1 MDIHTLARQRPLA
14 LVREQ
19 IRDSL
24 DEAARHL
31 DRFHQNPDQNSELD
45 GCDARLRQVS
55 GCLTILELPGALRL
69 TAEMQALLSV
79 IGNPDRLKH
88 ERCCELLI
96 SAALFLPRYLD
107 YVHSLGR
114 ETPALLLPTINLLR
128 YVRRAGLIPEHA
140 FVDHRL
146 PLHVLPTPDTGT
158 PAHDDLPRQI
168 RSLRHQYQVG
178 LIGVIRDH
186 APQSHLQLLS
196 RTLARVQALCGQL
209 PFNEVWQLAL
219 GLLESLRDG
228 QLKLDFSLR
237 HMLGRVDRELRQ
249 LADQGPALLARPMDH
264 ELRAHLLYY
273 LAKADAA
280 EGLVRT
286 LRARYRLSGC
296 VDSQRHLEQERQR
309 LQSPDRDATA
319 AVAGQ
324 LLDDLAQVKTDL
336 LALQSP
342 TEAPTTGLRTLIG
355 NLDQIAL
362 TLELLGLDQAM
373 HHCRRLARQ
382 LPTLVADGVSA
393 NLTAMAD
400 QVVSIEI
407 TLQAYAEGV
416 PQQSLNHDHCDHLR
430 LAEENTLRVAR
441 QSLAGI
447 RDALEVHFDPYGPA
461 AGQGPLPE
469 TLVPMLRQ
477 VEGALRMLELTELA
491 ELLQPLAAVLGE
503 QGRALPRA
511 GSRELAA
518 MADAIAS
525 VEWFLE
531 DYGRER
537 RRVPAARVAEPG
549 ATSD

>member
-31 DRFHQNPDQNSELD
+31 ERFHRNPDQNSELD
-45 GCDARLRQVS
+45 ACNARLRQVS
-55 GCLTILELPGALRL
+55 GCLTMLELPGALRL
-69 TAEMQALLSV
+69 TGEMQALLSV
-79 IGNPDRLKH
+79 IGDPDRLKH
-88 ERCCELLI
+88 EHCCELLI

-146 PLHVLPTPDTGT
+146 PLHVLPTPETGT
-158 PAHDDLPRQI
+158 PAHGDLPCQI
-168 RSLRHQYQVG
+168 RGLRHQYQVG

-186 APQSHLQLLS
+186 APESHLRLLS
-196 RTLARVQALCGQL
+196 RTLEQVQTLCGQQ

-219 GLLESLRDG
+219 GLLEALRDG
-228 QLKLDFSLR
+228 QLKLDFSPR

-249 LADQGPALLARPMDH
+249 LADQGPALLARPMDQ

-280 EGLVRT
+280 EGRVRA
-286 LRARYRLSGC
+286 LQARYRLSGC

-324 LLDDLAQVKTDL
+324 LLDDLAQVKADL

-342 TEAPTTGLRTLIG
+342 TEAPATGLRTLIG

-373 HHCRRLARQ
+373 HQCRRLARQ
-382 LPTLVADGVSA
+382 LPALAADGVSA

-416 PQQSLNHDHCDHLR
+416 PRQSLNHGHCDHLR

-447 RDALEVHFDPYGPA
+447 RDALEDHFDPYGPA
-461 AGQGPLPE
+461 ACQGSLPVA
-469 TLVPMLRQ
+469 LIPMLRQ

-503 QGRALPRA
+503 QGRPLPGA

-537 RRVPAARVAEPG
+537 RRVPAARMAESG
-549 ATSD
+549 AMPD

>member
-31 DRFHQNPDQNSELD
+31 DRFHRNPDQNSELD
-45 GCDARLRQVS
+45 GCDTRLRQVS
-55 GCLTILELPGALRL
+55 GCLTMLELPGALCL
-69 TAEMQALLSV
+69 VGEMQALLSA
-79 IGNPDRLKH
+79 IGDPDRLKH

-107 YVHSLGR
+107 YVHGLGR

-128 YVRRAGLIPEHA
+128 YVRRAGLLPEHA

-146 PLHVLPTPDTGT
+146 PLHVLSTPDTGA
-158 PAHDDLPRQI
+158 PAHDDLPRRI
-168 RSLRHQYQVG
+168 RRLRHQYQVG

-196 RTLARVQALCGQL
+196 RTLAEVQSLCGQQ

-219 GLLESLRDG
+219 GLLEVLRDG

-249 LADQGPALLARPMDH
+249 LAHQGPALLARPMNQ

-280 EGLVRT
+280 EGQVRT

-319 AVAGQ
+319 AVAEQ
-324 LLDDLAQVKTDL
+324 LLEDLAQVKADL
-336 LALQSP
+336 LALQSS
-342 TEAPTTGLRTLIG
+342 TEEPAIGLRTLIRK
-355 NLDQIAL
+355 LDQIAL

-373 HHCRRLARQ
+373 HQCRRLARQ
-382 LPTLVADGVSA
+382 LPALATDGVSA

-416 PQQSLNHDHCDHLR
+416 PQQSLNQDHCDHLR

-447 RDALEVHFDPYGPA
+447 RDVLEDHFDPYGPA

-503 QGRALPRA
+503 PGRPLPGA
-511 GSRELAA
+511 GSRELSA

-537 RRVPAARVAEPG
+537 RRLPAARMVEPG
-549 ATSD
+549 AMPD

>member
-1 MDIHTLARQRPLA
+1 MDIQTLARQRPLA
-14 LVREQ
+14 LVRDP
-19 IRDSL
+19 IRDCL

-31 DRFHQNPDQNSELD
+31 DRFHRNPDQNRELD
-45 GCDARLRQVS
+45 VCTARLRQVS
-55 GCLTILELPGALRL
+55 GCLTMLELPGALCL
-69 TAEMQALLSV
+69 VSEMRALLSA
-79 IGNPDRLKH
+79 IGDPDRLKH
-88 ERCCELLI
+88 ECCCELLI

-107 YVHSLGR
+107 YVHSRGR
-114 ETPALLLPTINLLR
+114 EMPALLLPTINLLR

-146 PLHVLPTPDTGT
+146 PLHVLPATDRGM
-158 PAHDDLPRQI
+158 PAHDDLPRQV

-196 RTLARVQALCGQL
+196 RTLEQVQTLCGQQ

-219 GLLESLRDG
+219 GLLEALRGG

-249 LADQGPALLARPMDH
+249 LADQGPALLARSMDQ

-273 LAKADAA
+273 LAKVDAA
-280 EGLVRT
+280 EGQVRT
-286 LRARYRLSGC
+286 LQTRYRLSGC

-319 AVAGQ
+319 AVAEQ
-324 LLDDLAQVKTDL
+324 LLDDLAQVKASL
-336 LALQSP
+336 MALQSP
-342 TEAPTTGLRTLIG
+342 NEEPAAGLRTLIG

-373 HHCRRLARQ
+373 HQCRRLARQ
-382 LPTLVADGVSA
+382 LPALAADSVSA

-400 QVVSIEI
+400 QMVSIET

-416 PQQSLNHDHCDHLR
+416 PQQSLNQDHCDHLR

-447 RDALEVHFDPYGPA
+447 R
-461 AGQGPLPE
+461 
-469 TLVPMLRQ
+469 
-477 VEGALRMLELTELA
+477 
-491 ELLQPLAAVLGE
+491 
-503 QGRALPRA
+503 
-511 GSRELAA
+511 
-518 MADAIAS
+518 
-525 VEWFLE
+525 
-531 DYGRER
+531 
-537 RRVPAARVAEPG
+537 
-549 ATSD
+549 